1 MDYTVGKEELIVE
14 LQIQDLVC
22 AIKKDGI
29 DAAQAEAD
37 SIIAEAKKKAADIIF
52 GAKEDAERIRKKTE
66 NEINVMKESAKISAE
81 HAKRDAILSFKKTVQ
96 SEFEKLLTTD
106 ASKAVDVNTLAKLIT
121 AAVNGEEPSNYVAE
135 VSEITEG
142 LKSELAEKIRMGLE
156 IKISPNIR
164 AGFRLAA
171 KDGSGYF
178 DCSDEEIAQMLI
190 PFFPELL
197 I

>member
-52 GAKEDAERIRKKTE
+52 EAKEDAERIRKKTE